1 MDEGLKKDRQA
12 QAESDAEEPALAGKL
27 YAWLFILY
35 ALGLAVI
42 VIEYLASHANV

>member
-1 MDEGLKKDRQA
+1 MDEGLKEDRQ
-12 QAESDAEEPALAGKL
+12 ERTGSDPQEPALAAKL